1 MESVLAIGVGLGL
14 RMVVD
19 AATDDHKVG
28 GVLVGLWE
36 GVVLNHFVRKMP
48 RSFDPYIALAFR
60 VFVDFLFTQSLSR
73 MALVALWTVVGM
85 LLADIAPSI
94 WRDSGLRRLYRRV
107 RREARHV
114 KRAIPD
120 IRIKNDIPR
129 VRIFSHRHRES
140 SPASIRSDRAAP
152 AQSPPPGMTP
162 MPGPRR
168 RPSGRNP
175 PGTFPGSSGWSETET
190 EVTTLRARVVGLP
203 GPSPSLI
210 PTRVDA
216 QLQHLDVSDV
226 PGPGARSTSLVATEA
241 QNQTILLETCNTQ
254 TNAVSELINPIDD
267 PSNCDPPAIPDD
279 WVDITPPLQ
288 PQLDQPAVPLL
299 ADLQELPSPI
309 PRLPTPPRPSSVV
322 EPTPRI
328 STIPDMPDVDPKG
341 DNTPA
346 PHQIPLP
353 GSRAATVIGG
363 VEEHSISVRNTLIA
377 RMEKAGSELGVDPLR
392 PLAPYPPVV
401 PPTAFSK
408 LKHSLT
414 ESTVDGSSEV
424 KLAETASVAGG
435 QTNVLNADHATTTP
449 TQVDPP
455 PQGTALNTPVDARP
469 PPLAKSEMSVLPP
482 AAQDTPADG
491 GNADSSPGPSSD
503 NTNVIPS
510 QGTGYLD
517 PDPADDPPPP
527 FSEVACGEGGAAP
540 SGPVTQD
547 EQATELSGDQKA
559 AEEKRQRFLREMLE
573 KRQSERDK
581 LQMNLG
587 NLSGKENKRAPGMKS
602 KLDELQGT
610 LDRLQARLSK
620 KSFSGTQTPIVE
632 VKIRPSNGDL
642 VKDVSERILEEL
654 LLMDNA
660 GPVSFQVT
668 LPKKVPKF
676 KVETLQEFISKFD
689 FPSSTEKDTM
699 TIIV

>member
-129 VRIFSHRHRES
+129 VRLFSHRYRES

-162 MPGPRR
+162 MPGPPR

-190 EVTTLRARVVGLP
+190 EVTALRARVVDLP

-226 PGPGARSTSLVATEA
+226 PGPGAQSASFVATET
-241 QNQTILLETCNTQ
+241 QNQTILLETCDTQ

-288 PQLDQPAVPLL
+288 PQLDQVAVPLL
-299 ADLQELPSPI
+299 TDLQELPSPI
-309 PRLPTPPRPSSVV
+309 PRLPTPPRPSSIF

-328 STIPDMPDVDPKG
+328 STVPDIPDVDPKG

-363 VEEHSISVRNTLIA
+363 VEEHSISTRHTLIA

-392 PLAPYPPVV
+392 PVAPYPTVV
-401 PPTAFSK
+401 PPKVFSK
-408 LKHSLT
+408 LKHPLT

-424 KLAETASVAGG
+424 KLAQAASVAGS
-435 QTNVLNADHATTTP
+435 QANFPSADHATTTP

-455 PQGTALNTPVDARP
+455 AQGTALNTPVDT
-469 PPLAKSEMSVLPP
+469 PPLAKSEMSVLPS
-482 AAQDTPADG
+482 ATQSTPADG
-491 GNADSSPGPSSD
+491 GDTDSSPGLTGD
-503 NTNVIPS
+503 DANVVTS
-510 QGTGYLD
+510 RDTAYLD
-517 PDPADDPPPP
+517 PDPANDPPPP
-527 FSEVACGEGGAAP
+527 FSEVAGDEGGVLSSEAI
-540 SGPVTQD
+540 TQD
-547 EQATELSGDQKA
+547 EQTTELSGDQEA
-559 AEEKRQRFLREMLE
+559 AEERRRKFLLKELA
-573 KRQSERDK
+573 KYQSEQHK
-581 LQMNLG
+581 LQMELDNK
-587 NLSGKENKRAPGMKS
+587 SDKRSKRALTVKS
-602 KLDELQGT
+602 KLDEFQDRMG
-610 LDRLQARLSK
+610 RLQVRLSK
-620 KSFSGTQTPIVE
+620 IGLPGTHAPVVVN
-632 VKIRPSNGDL
+632 VKLKPNGDFISN
-642 VKDVSERILEEL
+642 VAEHILEGL
-654 LLMDNA
+654 LANTS
-660 GPVSFQVT
+660 PFSVQVL
-668 LPKKVPKF
+668 LPKKAPESKIDNLH
-676 KVETLQEFISKFD
+676 TFISEFG
-689 FPSSTEKDTM
+689 FPSSTERDTM